1 MTLKIWAILAVVLVA
16 LPALASAQETGEG
29 RESDWVT
36 ISANPA
42 QIAADGNS
50 TSEIDV
56 VVLWPEGTKH
66 SGEPA
71 ENETVVMTVDA
82 TFAWLTDIGNE
93 SNTGILIRVSTDDNG
108 TATALLSGNETGNVT
123 VKADCFSGG
132 WNLTKVTFLEPG
144 TAAVTT
150 TSGNGVEY
158 ESSEAT
164 SNETVTSAVN
174 ETETPAVNETV
185 TPAVNETATPTA
197 SPEASPEATQKP
209 TPAPTTTPEE
219 TPKPKASTPGFEAG
233 FVIAG
238 MLSVA
243 YLVLRR
249 RKA

>member
-16 LPALASAQETGEG
+16 LPALACAQETGEG

-36 ISANPA
+36 ISVNPSE
-42 QIAADGNS
+42 IAADGNS
-50 TSEIDV
+50 TSKIDV
-56 VVLWPEGTKH
+56 VVVWPEGTEH

-71 ENETVVMTVDA
+71 ENETVVMTVGA

-93 SNTGILIRVSTDDNG
+93 SNTGILIRVLTDDNG
-108 TATALLSGNETGNVT
+108 TATALLSGNETGKVT
-123 VKADCFSGG
+123 VKADCLSGG
-132 WNLTKVTFLEPG
+132 WNLTEVTFLEPG
-144 TAAVTT
+144 TAVVTT

-158 ESSEAT
+158 ERSEAS
-164 SNETVTSAVN
+164 SNETV
-174 ETETPAVNETV
+174 TPAVNETA
-185 TPAVNETATPTA
+185 TPTVNETATPTA

-209 TPAPTTTPEE
+209 TPKPTPAPTTTPEE
-219 TPKPKASTPGFEAG
+219 TPEPKPSTPGFEAG

>member
-16 LPALASAQETGEG
+16 LPALACAQETGEG

-42 QIAADGNS
+42 EIVADGNS
-50 TSEIDV
+50 TSEISV
-56 VVLWPEGTKH
+56 VVVWPEGTEH

-71 ENETVVMTVDA
+71 ENETVVMTVGA

-93 SNTGILIRVSTDDNG
+93 SNTGIIIRVNTDENG
-108 TATALLSGNETGNVT
+108 TATALLSGNETGKVT
-123 VKADCFSGG
+123 VKADCLSGG
-132 WNLTKVTFLEPG
+132 WNLTEVTFLEQG
-144 TAAVTT
+144 TAVTTT

-158 ESSEAT
+158 ESSEA
-164 SNETVTSAVN
+164 SPNETA
-174 ETETPAVNETV
+174 TPAVNETATPTV
-185 TPAVNETATPTA
+185 NETATPAVNETATPTA
-197 SPEASPEATQKP
+197 SPEASPEAT
-209 TPAPTTTPEE
+209 PAPTTSTEE
-219 TPKPKASTPGFEAG
+219 TPKPKPSTPGFEAG

>member
-16 LPALASAQETGEG
+16 LPALACAQESGEG

-36 ISANPA
+36 ISADPA
-42 QIAADGNS
+42 EIAADGNS
-50 TSEIDV
+50 TSKIDV

-93 SNTGILIRVSTDDNG
+93 SNTGILIKVSTDNNG
-108 TATALLSGNETGNVT
+108 TVTALLSGNETGEVT
-123 VKADCFSGG
+123 VRAVCVSDG

-144 TAAVTT
+144 TALATT
-150 TSGNGVEY
+150 TSGNGVVY
-158 ESSEAT
+158 ERSKTS
-164 SNETVTSAVN
+164 SNETVTPVVIN
-174 ETETPAVNETV
+174 ETATPAVNETV

-197 SPEASPEATQKP
+197 SPEASPEATP
-209 TPAPTTTPEE
+209 TPTPTTSTEE
-219 TPKPKASTPGFEAG
+219 TPEPKPSTPGFEAS

>member
-16 LPALASAQETGEG
+16 LPALACAQETGAG

-36 ISANPA
+36 VSANPA
-42 QIAADGNS
+42 EIAADGNS

-56 VVLWPEGTKH
+56 VVLWPEGTEH

-71 ENETVVMTVDA
+71 ENETVIMTVDA
-82 TFAWLTDIGNE
+82 AFAWLTDIGNE
-93 SNTGILIRVSTDDNG
+93 SNTGTLIRVSADDNG
-108 TATALLSGNETGNVT
+108 TATALLSGNETGEVT
-123 VKADCFSGG
+123 VRAACLSDG

-144 TAAVTT
+144 TEVAIT
-150 TSGNGVEY
+150 TSGSGVEY
-158 ESSEAT
+158 ERSKTS

-174 ETETPAVNETV
+174 ETETPAVNET
-185 TPAVNETATPTA
+185 ATPTA
-197 SPEASPEATQKP
+197 SPAASPEATP
-209 TPAPTTTPEE
+209 TPTPTTSTEE
-219 TPKPKASTPGFEAG
+219 TPEPKPSTPGFEAG

>member
-1 MTLKIWAILAVVLVA
+1 MTVKIWAILAVVLVA
-16 LPALASAQETGEG
+16 LPALACAQESGEG

-36 ISANPA
+36 ISVNPA
-42 QIAADGNS
+42 EIAADSNS
-50 TSEIDV
+50 TSKIDV
-56 VVLWPEGTKH
+56 VVLWPEGTEH

-93 SNTGILIRVSTDDNG
+93 SNTGTCIRVSTDDNG
-108 TATALLSGNETGNVT
+108 TATALLSGNETGEVT
-123 VKADCFSGG
+123 VKAVCVSDG

-144 TAAVTT
+144 TAVVTT

-158 ESSEAT
+158 ESSEA
-164 SNETVTSAVN
+164 S
-174 ETETPAVNETV
+174 PNETV
-185 TPAVNETATPTA
+185 TPAVNETEIPTVNETATPVNETATPTA
-197 SPEASPEATQKP
+197 IPKASSEAT
-209 TPAPTTTPEE
+209 PTTSTEE
-219 TPKPKASTPGFEAG
+219 TPEPKPSTPGFEAG

>member
-16 LPALASAQETGEG
+16 LPALACAQETGAG

-42 QIAADGNS
+42 EIAADGNS
-50 TSEIDV
+50 TSKIDV

-82 TFAWLTDIGNE
+82 AFAWLTDIGNE
-93 SNTGILIRVSTDDNG
+93 SNTGILIKVSTDDNG

-123 VKADCFSGG
+123 VKADCLSGG

-144 TAAVTT
+144 TEVAIT
-150 TSGNGVEY
+150 TSGSGVEY
-158 ESSEAT
+158 ERSEAT
-164 SNETVTSAVN
+164 SNETVT
-174 ETETPAVNETV
+174 PAVNETA

-197 SPEASPEATQKP
+197 SPEASPEATP
-209 TPAPTTTPEE
+209 TPTPTTSTEE
-219 TPKPKASTPGFEAG
+219 TPEPKPSTPGFEAS

>member
-1 MTLKIWAILAVVLVA
+1 MTVKIWAILALVLVA
-16 LPALASAQETGEG
+16 LPALACAQESGEG

-42 QIAADGNS
+42 EIAADSNS
-50 TSEIDV
+50 TSEINV

-71 ENETVVMTVDA
+71 ENEIVVMTVDA

-93 SNTGILIRVSTDDNG
+93 SNTGILIRVSADENG

-123 VKADCFSGG
+123 VRAVCLKDGRS

-144 TAAVTT
+144 TAVTTT

-158 ESSEAT
+158 ERSEA
-164 SNETVTSAVN
+164 SPNETV
-174 ETETPAVNETV
+174 TPAVNETA
-185 TPAVNETATPTA
+185 TPTVNETATPTVNETATPTA
-197 SPEASPEATQKP
+197 SPEASPEATP
-209 TPAPTTTPEE
+209 TPTTSTEE
-219 TPKPKASTPGFEAG
+219 TPKPKPSTPGFEAG

>member
-16 LPALASAQETGEG
+16 LPALACAQETGAG

-42 QIAADGNS
+42 EIAADSNS
-50 TSEIDV
+50 TSEINV
-56 VVLWPEGTKH
+56 VVLWPEGTEH

-93 SNTGILIRVSTDDNG
+93 SNTGILIRVSADENG

-123 VKADCFSGG
+123 VKADCLSGG

-144 TAAVTT
+144 TAVIAT

-158 ESSEAT
+158 ERSKTS
-164 SNETVTSAVN
+164 SNETATLAVN
-174 ETETPAVNETV
+174 ETATPTVNETV

-197 SPEASPEATQKP
+197 SPAASPEAT
-209 TPAPTTTPEE
+209 PAPTTSTEE
-219 TPKPKASTPGFEAG
+219 TPEPKPSTPGFEAG

-238 MLSVA
+238 MLSIA
-243 YLVLRR
+243 YLVLRK

>member
-1 MTLKIWAILAVVLVA
+1 MTVKIWAILAVVLVA
-16 LPALASAQETGEG
+16 LPALACAQETGEG

-36 ISANPA
+36 INVNPA

-50 TSEIDV
+50 TSEINV
-56 VVLWPEGTKH
+56 VVLWPEGTEH

-71 ENETVVMTVDA
+71 ENEIVVMTVDA

-93 SNTGILIRVSTDDNG
+93 SNTGILIRVSADENG
-108 TATALLSGNETGNVT
+108 TATALLSGNETGEVT

-144 TAAVTT
+144 TTAVTT

-164 SNETVTSAVN
+164 SNETVTS
-174 ETETPAVNETV
+174 AVNETV

>member
-16 LPALASAQETGEG
+16 LPALASAQEAGEG

-42 QIAADGNS
+42 EIAADGNS
-50 TSEIDV
+50 TSKIDV
-56 VVLWPEGTKH
+56 VVLWPEGTEH

-93 SNTGILIRVSTDDNG
+93 SNTGTLIRVSADDNG

-123 VKADCFSGG
+123 VKADCISGG

-144 TAAVTT
+144 TTVVTT
-150 TSGNGVEY
+150 TSGNGVEH
-158 ESSEAT
+158 ERSET
-164 SNETVTSAVN
+164 SSNETVTSAVN
-174 ETETPAVNETV
+174 ETATPAVNETV
-185 TPAVNETATPTA
+185 TPAENETATPTA
-197 SPEASPEATQKP
+197 SPAASPEATQKL
-209 TPAPTTTPEE
+209 TPTTSTEE
-219 TPKPKASTPGFEAG
+219 TPEPKPSTPGFEAG

>member
-16 LPALASAQETGEG
+16 LPALACAQETGVG

-42 QIAADGNS
+42 EIAADGNS
-50 TSEIDV
+50 TSKINV
-56 VVLWPEGTKH
+56 VVLWPEGTEH

-71 ENETVVMTVDA
+71 ENETVVMTIVDA

-93 SNTGILIRVSTDDNG
+93 SNTGTLIRVSADDNG
-108 TATALLSGNETGNVT
+108 TATALLSGNETGEVT
-123 VKADCFSGG
+123 VKADCLSGG

-144 TAAVTT
+144 TEVAIT
-150 TSGNGVEY
+150 TSGSGVEY
-158 ESSEAT
+158 ERSET
-164 SNETVTSAVN
+164 SSNETVTPTVN
-174 ETETPAVNETV
+174 ETE

-197 SPEASPEATQKP
+197 SPAASPEATP
-209 TPAPTTTPEE
+209 TPTPTTSTEE
-219 TPKPKASTPGFEAG
+219 TPEPKPSTPGFEAG

-238 MLSVA
+238 MLSIA

>member
-1 MTLKIWAILAVVLVA
+1 MTVKIWAILAVVLVA
-16 LPALASAQETGEG
+16 LPALACAQEAGAG

-36 ISANPA
+36 INVNPA
-42 QIAADGNS
+42 EIAADSNS
-50 TSEIDV
+50 TSEINV
-56 VVLWPEGTKH
+56 VVLWPEGTEH

-93 SNTGILIRVSTDDNG
+93 SNTGILIRISTDDNG
-108 TATALLSGNETGNVT
+108 TATALLSGNETGEVT
-123 VKADCFSGG
+123 VKADCVSGG

-144 TAAVTT
+144 TEVVTT
-150 TSGNGVEY
+150 TSGNGAEY
-158 ESSEAT
+158 ERSET
-164 SNETVTSAVN
+164 SSNETVTSAVN
-174 ETETPAVNETV
+174 ETEIPTVNETL
-185 TPAVNETATPTA
+185 AVNETATQTA
-197 SPEASPEATQKP
+197 SPEAAPEATS
-209 TPAPTTTPEE
+209 TPAPTTSTEE
-219 TPKPKASTPGFEAG
+219 TPKPKPSTPGFEAG

>member
-16 LPALASAQETGEG
+16 LPALACAQGTGEG

-42 QIAADGNS
+42 EIAADGNS
-50 TSEIDV
+50 TSKIDV
-56 VVLWPEGTKH
+56 VVVWPEWRSER

-82 TFAWLTDIGNE
+82 AFAWLTDIGNE
-93 SNTGILIRVSTDDNG
+93 SNTGILIKVSTDDNG

-123 VKADCFSGG
+123 VKADCISGG

-144 TAAVTT
+144 TEVAIT
-150 TSGNGVEY
+150 TSGSGVEY
-158 ESSEAT
+158 ERSET
-164 SNETVTSAVN
+164 SSNETV
-174 ETETPAVNETV
+174 TPAVNETV

-197 SPEASPEATQKP
+197 SPAASSVA
-209 TPAPTTTPEE
+209 TPAPTPTPTTSTEE
-219 TPKPKASTPGFEAG
+219 TPEPKPSTPGFEAG

-238 MLSVA
+238 MLSIA